1 MSHLGTGAPDLRLLM
16 PNRMFRNAG
25 GKVFQD
31 VTTSGGF
38 GHLQKGH
45 GIAFGDI
52 DGDGDQDI
60 YAVMGGWYTSD
71 GFRNALFMNPGHGN
85 HWLTLRLEG
94 VRSNRSA
101 IGARIK
107 VTLPPGAPQREIH
120 VTAGTG
126 GSFGSS
132 SLQQEIGLGSATE
145 VESIEVTWPATGK
158 KQTLLKLKV
167 DQVVRIREE

>member
-1 MSHLGTGAPDLRLLM
+1 M

-25 GKVFQD
+25 GKLFQD

-60 YAVMGGWYTSD
+60 YAVLGGWYTAD
-71 GFRNALFMNPGHGN
+71 GFHHALFMNPGNGN
-85 HWLTLRLEG
+85 HWITLRLEG

-101 IGARIK
+101 MGTRIQ
-107 VTLPPGAPQREIH
+107 VRLSSPEGPRSVYAT
-120 VTAGTG
+120 VGTG

-132 SLQQEIGLGSATE
+132 SLQQEIGLGSATKID
-145 VESIEVTWPATGK
+145 SIEITWPATGK
-158 KQTLLKLKV
+158 VQTLKDVKV
-167 DQVVRIREE
+167 DQILRIREE